1 MELGERIRKVLTLE
15 PDARAIEFRGGSH
28 SWRYL
33 DDIRA
38 RIDDALTSAGLGP
51 AAPIGVILRNRPA
64 HIGAVLALLA
74 SDRCLVTINAF
85 ASPERVAEDLA
96 DLRLPALI
104 ADEQDW
110 QAEPIRN
117 WARSA
122 GALGI
127 SLRQNDSPN
136 AIVLPDAASLGP
148 GPFRPRLPGVAIEMV
163 TSGTTGP
170 PKRVALTYATLDDSL
185 REGASKDARLGNLKV
200 KDTPA
205 IMYAPLVHVGGIFAL
220 GLAVYEARPV
230 ALLEKFELQEWL
242 GFARQ
247 YRPKFASLVPAIIR
261 TIYDANVP
269 KEDLA
274 SLLAIRAGTAP
285 LDIQTK
291 RAFEDRYGVPILVT
305 YGATEFAGAATRWTL
320 DEYKR
325 HREAKYASVGRA
337 CPGFELRVVDR
348 DTGAVLLPDE
358 IGILEIKADRLGKGT
373 GWTRTTDLAA
383 VDSEGF
389 LFIHGRADDAIIRG
403 GFKVLPE
410 MVADVF
416 RQHPAVKD
424 VAVIAL
430 ADSRLGQVPAA
441 AIEVRPGMTAPTVA
455 DLEAFARRHLVAY
468 QVPVRYLVV
477 EQLPRTSSMK
487 VKLITVREMFAAH
500 AGSAGSA
507 LD

>member
-1 MELGERIRKVLTLE
+1 MNLGERIRKVLTLE
-15 PDARAIEFRGGSH
+15 PGAPAIEFRGDSY

-38 RIDDALTSAGLGP
+38 RIDAALAGAGLGSGS
-51 AAPIGVILRNRPA
+51 PIGVILRNRPA
-64 HIGAVLALLA
+64 HVGAVLALLA

-85 ASPERVAEDLA
+85 ASPERIAADLA
-96 DLRLPALI
+96 ELRLPALI

-110 QAEPIRN
+110 QSEPIRN
-117 WARSA
+117 WARTA
-122 GALGI
+122 GAMAI
-127 SLRQNDSPN
+127 SLRQNDQPN
-136 AIVLPDAASLGP
+136 AAVLPDAAKLGQ
-148 GPFRPRLPGVAIEMV
+148 GPFRAQLPGVAIEML
-163 TSGTTGP
+163 TSGTTGA
-170 PKRVALTYATLDDSL
+170 PKRVALTYATLDDAL
-185 REGASKDARLGNLKV
+185 GEGASKDAKLGNLKV

-205 IMYAPLVHVGGIFAL
+205 IMYAPLVHVGGIFGL
-220 GLAVYEARPV
+220 GLAVYEARPI

-242 GFARQ
+242 GFARK
-247 YRPKFASLVPAIIR
+247 YRPRFASLVPAIIR
-261 TIYDANVP
+261 TIYDADVA

-291 RAFEDRYGVPILVT
+291 RAFEDRYGIPILVT

-325 HREAKYASVGRA
+325 HREKKYASVGRA

-348 DTGAVLLPDE
+348 DTGAILPPDE
-358 IGILEIKADRLGKGT
+358 IGILEIKAERLGQGS
-373 GWTRTTDLAA
+373 GWTRTTDLASI
-383 VDSEGF
+383 DSEGF

-416 RQHPAVKD
+416 RKHPAVKD

-441 AIEVRPGMTAPTVA
+441 AIEIRPGMTPPSVA
-455 DLEAFARRHLVAY
+455 DLEAFARRHLIAY

-477 EQLPRTSSMK
+477 DQLPRTSSMK
-487 VKLITVREMFAAH
+487 VKLIAVREMFAEQ
-500 AGSAGSA
+500 AGTAGLPA
-507 LD
+507 V